1 MIFFYQ
7 EFDQT
12 GNNKFHPLND
22 DDKSNKSDIVEKGL
36 VVAKIPKE
44 GSDISLDSG
53 EEKKDI
59 SKEDTENIGKII
71 VILLQVIY
79 EHKICRLRCATYQNK
94 NITEYLLILLI
105 YIP

>member
-1 MIFFYQ
+1 MYAYSKLSIFYLSLLIFFHQ

-12 GNNKFHPLND
+12 VNNKIHPLND

-71 VILLQVIY
+71 Q
-79 EHKICRLRCATYQNK
+79 
-94 NITEYLLILLI
+94 
-105 YIP
+105 